1 MTPAASRPAA
11 NPWPG
16 RLRKAASALVKLV
29 LSGGL
34 IWWAASQADL
44 DAVADRMAEVDW
56 AWLLPLAALVLLQ
69 AVLLCLRFHW
79 VLGGALSGAADP
91 PPRFWPVART
101 VLAGLL
107 FNQPFPSTLGG
118 DVARVVLLRRM
129 GVPLGIAFSAVVA
142 DRGAAMLAMLLAMV
156 AALPLLGLLEDRILP
171 ADRATILATGLAAGA
186 VAVAVLAGLVLL
198 RHLRWLGQRPALL
211 ARIAGL
217 YAAIRAGL
225 LGSGRLPAILLA
237 AVAGHFL
244 TALFGLCIAAALG
257 IPLSPAMALLLIP
270 PVLLIAQIPVSV
282 AGWGVREA
290 AMVTAL
296 GFAGLAPADAF
307 LVSVGIGL
315 ATLAQGLAGGLVWS
329 LSGAVAARASA
340 RGTKPPAEKRS
351 DISAPLEP

>member
-1 MTPAASRPAA
+1 MTAAEGGWPARARKIAA
-11 NPWPG
+11 
-16 RLRKAASALVKLV
+16 ALVKLA
-29 LSGGL
+29 LSAGL

-44 DAVADRMAEVDW
+44 AAVAARVAEVDW
-56 AWLLPLAALVLLQ
+56 AWLVPLAVLTLVQ

-79 VLGGALSGAADP
+79 VLGGALAGQPGPAI
-91 PPRFWPVART
+91 RIWPVART

-129 GVPLGIAFSAVVA
+129 GVSLGIAFSAVVA
-142 DRGAAMLAMLLAMV
+142 DRGAALLAMLLAMV
-156 AALPLLGLLEDRILP
+156 AGLPLLALLDGRIAP
-171 ADRATILATGLAAGA
+171 ADRTTILATDLAGGA
-186 VAVAVLAGLVLL
+186 VALAVLAMLVLL
-198 RHLRWLGQRPALL
+198 RHLHWLGQRPAIVP
-211 ARIAGL
+211 RIAGL

-225 LGSGRLPAILLA
+225 LGAGRLPAILMSGI
-237 AVAGHFL
+237 AGHFL
-244 TALFGLCIAAALG
+244 TALFGLCTAAALA
-257 IPLSPAMALLLIP
+257 IPLSPAVALLLIP
-270 PVLLIAQIPVSV
+270 PVLLIAQIPLAI

-340 RGTKPPAEKRS
+340 RRPPAPAPAAEKRQ
-351 DISAPLEP
+351 DPAAPLEP